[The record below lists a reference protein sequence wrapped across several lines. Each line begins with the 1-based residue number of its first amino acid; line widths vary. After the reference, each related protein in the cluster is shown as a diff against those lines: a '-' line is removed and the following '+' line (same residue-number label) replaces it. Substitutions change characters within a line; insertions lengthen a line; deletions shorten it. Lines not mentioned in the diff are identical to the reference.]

1 MELLWLRIFCDNN
14 FKRKSSSSIIQEVLM
29 KNSVCVQNFQ
39 RIKKEREGRLGC
51 LYFHTIEKKG
61 ASTIFS
67 VPFCHTKAR
76 LSFSFLQE
84 KNIMPFLSAV
94 SENGI
99 FGSYG
104 MSKLCIDGIF
114 HFCFIHFQKCSEMQY
129 NNIWVFW
136 KNESCIV
143 HQSNR
148 ICDTCP
154 RWYVLCN
161 RWVQRL
167 IFGAF
172 YRIYERLLSKVYFN
186 LKPWCFPPTFVI
198 SAMQ

>member
-1 MELLWLRIFCDNN
+1 
-14 FKRKSSSSIIQEVLM
+14 M

-39 RIKKEREGRLGC
+39 RIKKEKEGQLGR

-76 LSFSFLQE
+76 LSFSFLQ
-84 KNIMPFLSAV
+84 KNIMPFLSAA

-114 HFCFIHFQKCSEMQY
+114 HFCFIHFKNVQKCSIIIFECFRKM
-129 NNIWVFW
+129 NPALCN
-136 KNESCIV
+136 V

-154 RWYVLCN
+154 RWYGTVCF
-161 RWVQRL
+161 
-167 IFGAF
+167 IFAAF
-172 YRIYERLLSKVYFN
+172 HRIYERLLSKVYFN
-186 LKPWCFPPTFVI
+186 LKP
-198 SAMQ
+198 

>member
-1 MELLWLRIFCDNN
+1 
-14 FKRKSSSSIIQEVLM
+14 M

-39 RIKKEREGRLGC
+39 RIKKEKEGRLGC

-114 HFCFIHFQKCSEMQY
+114 HFCFIHFKSVQKCSIIIFECFGKM
-129 NNIWVFW
+129 NPAL
-136 KNESCIV
+136 CI
-143 HQSNR
+143 N
-148 ICDTCP
+148 
-154 RWYVLCN
+154 
-161 RWVQRL
+161 L
-167 IFGAF
+167 IEFATHVPGGMCCATVG
-172 YRIYERLLSKVYFN
+172 YSV
-186 LKPWCFPPTFVI
+186 
-198 SAMQ
+198 